1 MPIEVKR
8 WKCKAPKC
16 DRVGTNK
23 AAIERHEG
31 RCWKNLDNKT
41 CKTCAFKF
49 ESKHGETDFDFPIM
63 QCSKGIEIPYDSQ
76 FSKQG
81 VRFNC
86 PLWEIIFLNH
96 G

>member
-31 RCWKNLDNKT
+31 RCWKNLDNHT
-41 CKTCAFKF
+41 CKTCAFKT
-49 ESKHGETDFDFPIM
+49 ESTSFTAEIPSMICT
-63 QCSKGIEIPYDSQ
+63 KGVEIPYNIKEM
-76 FSKQG
+76 KQG
-81 VRFNC
+81 VIFNC
-86 PLWEIIFLNH
+86 PLWEIVF
-96 G
+96 